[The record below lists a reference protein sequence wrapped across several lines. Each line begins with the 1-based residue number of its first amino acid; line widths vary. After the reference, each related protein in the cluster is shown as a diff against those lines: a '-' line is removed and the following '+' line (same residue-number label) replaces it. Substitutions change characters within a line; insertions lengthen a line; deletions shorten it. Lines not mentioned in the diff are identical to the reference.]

1 MLINKIKAVG
11 EKCFA
16 LRMLN
21 SRCDDP
27 RLSVSVVKQCSY
39 ERIAVFRHGELT
51 KRVVTLQTYYQRALA
66 CKDYKTA
73 RLSSILSAVASIFLS
88 LPPAFI
94 GVIGAATG
102 EKGSWGPRPV
112 RMGLGATTGEKRSWG
127 PLQVRRGH
135 GGHYR

>member
-1 MLINKIKAVG
+1 MLINKIKAIG
-11 EKCFA
+11 GKCFA

-73 RLSSILSAVASIFLS
+73 RLSSIPERRGQYLLV
-88 LPPAFI
+88 PPA
-94 GVIGAATG
+94 
-102 EKGSWGPRPV
+102 
-112 RMGLGATTGEKRSWG
+112 GLH
-127 PLQVRRGH
+127 RGH
-135 GGHYR
+135 RGRYR